1 MSYLEFKNPMLL
13 LLLIPWG
20 LMLFWFLF
28 RKLYDREAA
37 VAISSETVVRARR
50 SIRAQT
56 YRFLPVLRFAAIL
69 LLVIALSRPGKG
81 IHYSSVRNLGV
92 DIMISMDVSLSML
105 AEDFQPK
112 NRLAVS
118 KQVIKDF
125 VARRKT
131 DRIGMVVF
139 AGEAYLQCPLTLDH
153 DIIQDIAGEVDF
165 ESVHVDGT
173 AIGDAVALATARMMD
188 SKAKSKIILL
198 VTDGMNNRGSI
209 DPETAAKAAA
219 EMGIKIYTVGIGK
232 KGETVPY
239 PTGFMGMRQQVI
251 LDVDE
256 DSLRSIAEITGGKY
270 FNATSSGVL
279 WQNFKD
285 IDRLEKSQ
293 VELKQYH
300 EFYDRFQWFLVA
312 AAALFFI
319 EIILRSVVYRK
330 VP

>member
-1 MSYLEFKNPMLL
+1 VTHLEFKNPMLL

-28 RKLYDREAA
+28 RKIYNREAA
-37 VAISSETVVRARR
+37 VAISSEEVVRTRQ
-50 SIRAQT
+50 SIRART
-56 YRFLPVLRFAAIL
+56 YRFLPALRFAAIL

-81 IHYSSVRNLGV
+81 IHYSSVKNLGV
-92 DIMISMDVSLSML
+92 DIMITMDVSLSML

-139 AGEAYLQCPLTLDH
+139 AGEAYLQCPLTLEH
-153 DIIQDIAGEVDF
+153 QMIQDIAGEVDF

-173 AIGDAVALATARMMD
+173 AIGDAIALATARMMD
-188 SKAKSKIILL
+188 SKAKSRVILL

-219 EMGIKIYTVGIGK
+219 EMGIKIYAVGIGK

-239 PTGFMGMRQQVI
+239 PSGIPMIKQQIMVDI
-251 LDVDE
+251 DE
-256 DSLRSIAEITGGKY
+256 DSLKNIADITGGKY
-270 FNATSSGVL
+270 FNATSSGVM

-300 EFYDRFQWFLVA
+300 EFYDRFQWFLFA
-312 AAALFFI
+312 AAALFLA